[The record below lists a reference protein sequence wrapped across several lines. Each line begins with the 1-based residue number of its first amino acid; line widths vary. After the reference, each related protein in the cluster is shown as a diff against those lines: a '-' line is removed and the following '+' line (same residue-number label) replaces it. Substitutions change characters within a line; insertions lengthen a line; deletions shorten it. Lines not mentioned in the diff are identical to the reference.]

1 MTIKT
6 IGYGL
11 KKIDEFILK
20 LQENKIE
27 VLIDVRTHPF
37 SRWNPK
43 FSRAQLETELAK
55 QNIKYLWRGNNLGGL
70 GKNVDFEA
78 AIDEVVEL
86 SLSTGV
92 CTMCSETEPEKC
104 HRYQVLAPE
113 FEKRGCTVEHI
124 LWESKTKSKKKQ
136 VGFDF

>member
-1 MTIKT
+1 MIYT

-11 KKIDEFILK
+11 KKIGEFILK

-27 VLIDVRTHPF
+27 LLVDVRTRPF

-43 FSRAQLETELAK
+43 FSKAPFEAELERH
-55 QNIKYLWRGNNLGGL
+55 NIKYLWRGANLGGL
-70 GKNVDFEA
+70 DENIDFETT
-78 AIDEVVEL
+78 IDEVVEL
-86 SLSTGV
+86 SSSVGLCV
-92 CTMCSETEPEKC
+92 MCSETEPEKC

-124 LWESKTKSKKKQ
+124 RWESKTKSKKKQ
-136 VGFDF
+136 IGFDF